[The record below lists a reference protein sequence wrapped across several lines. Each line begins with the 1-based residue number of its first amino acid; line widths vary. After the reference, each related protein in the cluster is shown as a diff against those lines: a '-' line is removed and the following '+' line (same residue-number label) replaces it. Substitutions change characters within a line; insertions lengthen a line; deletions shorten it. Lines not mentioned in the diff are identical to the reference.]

1 MPPCWGRRTS
11 GPQFSDKGTEVLVPK
26 LCAPN
31 SSGDPAARTCVAR
44 ICGGSGC
51 KRLRSPLWP
60 APRAQPAP
68 AAAKRPE
75 TPAETRPS
83 PSLRPARSCGRAR
96 AAPAAART
104 RAREPPAPDPLRHP
118 AAAGYPHH
126 VSSPARPRRRRNPH
140 AGGVQDRAAAKP
152 EPRTGGDCGRRENGL
167 RGARPEW
174 WGRVSGQGPAP
185 RRPSVG
191 ARSLQSQ
198 GVREVPAPRA

>member
-1 MPPCWGRRTS
+1 M
-11 GPQFSDKGTEVLVPK
+11 PK

-152 EPRTGGDCGRRENGL
+152 EPRTGGNCARRENGL

-185 RRPSVG
+185 RRPLVG

>member
-1 MPPCWGRRTS
+1 M
-11 GPQFSDKGTEVLVPK
+11 PK

-152 EPRTGGDCGRRENGL
+152 EPRTGGNCARRENGL